1 MLALVITVII
11 LIIINILLISIII
24 IYNKNLKTINIE
36 FNNIIST
43 DTNQEISLSTRNKNY
58 IKFVKELNKNIKR
71 FKKLRNHYYLG
82 NDKLKKAIIDL
93 SHDLRTPITV
103 IIGYLNILRENG
115 NYNKELEIIERRV
128 DELKM
133 LVGDLFKTVL
143 VLDLNVQVQEFN
155 VITILQEVLLSFY
168 PNLNEAKIDVT
179 VSINDDNINIL
190 ANKEAII
197 RVFNNIFSNAI
208 KYVSYDLIVSEKDNI
223 IKIANH
229 TDKLDNVKV
238 AKIFDRYYT
247 VRDLS
252 YSTCLG
258 FDIAK
263 TIIEKYGYKISAR
276 YVDDLFELIIDFN
289 K

>member
-143 VLDLNVQVQEFN
+143 VLDLNVQV
-155 VITILQEVLLSFY
+155 
-168 PNLNEAKIDVT
+168 
-179 VSINDDNINIL
+179 
-190 ANKEAII
+190 
-197 RVFNNIFSNAI
+197 
-208 KYVSYDLIVSEKDNI
+208 
-223 IKIANH
+223 
-229 TDKLDNVKV
+229 
-238 AKIFDRYYT
+238 
-247 VRDLS
+247 
-252 YSTCLG
+252 
-258 FDIAK
+258 
-263 TIIEKYGYKISAR
+263 
-276 YVDDLFELIIDFN
+276 
-289 K
+289 